1 MDSPLRWFR
10 RHSKIMMVVI
20 GTFAMAIFG
29 LGNVL
34 DSFMRPG
41 ARTQRNDSLKV
52 ALASWNGGEITRDD
66 LNKLQVNHFQTV
78 RFLEELQK
86 RAFEI
91 KKDEYRALVPP
102 IQPLDEG
109 NGSSQIQLDEQLIN
123 RFILAKKAEKEGIV
137 VSDGVIDEYLEMLS
151 GGAGFSKNDLT
162 QINQMANPRVSL
174 ENVRRH
180 LRIELLA
187 QQMGIYKMVGLP
199 VVPNPT
205 EAAELNQQVTERV
218 ECLVLPISVEEYFTK
233 ITEQPPQSELKK
245 LYEEGKYDYRDAT
258 GKTPGFKLPNK
269 VAVQFLAADFET
281 FMQNAINKLTDEQV
295 QAEYD
300 RLVAEKDDLVME
312 VIPDDADKPLQ
323 IDTAP
328 PTLGA
333 EGTGTDAPSSGAP
346 KTDEP
351 ASDAP
356 KTDASDANSLNLDAP
371 KTETPVTDPPKS
383 ETPVTDPPKSETP
396 SEGDQSLVVRDSKIQ
411 PVSYDVKQDEPKPE
425 NVAPP
430 TQDPAAEIPT
440 TDEPAPES
448 AEKPATQ
455 ETTAESPVSDQPSAV
470 PGAPVEAQST
480 PTSAATT
487 KEPGQQNQ
495 IDSLFADEK
504 KIEKRVLPLKDVA
517 EKIKRKM
524 VQSDVQAAMEEA
536 AKNVNAEMAVYYNLR
551 MNWELSDESKR
562 GVAPEAVNIKMLADS
577 YNMIANETELVDYA
591 QLVELPFGAIDL
603 PVLGMGQNGQQE
615 FRFVPLARNI
625 FDRFDDLK
633 TFDPQTTADMRSGG
647 SKYVYWL
654 KDKRDATVPKFE
666 ECQTEL
672 EKFWKSKRAIE
683 LAKVEAEK
691 IADTV
696 NGQQKTLK
704 ELYGERVS
712 PTGEFAWFSTFG
724 NTLYGQP
731 EGVDGAGQKFMEA
744 TFALAK
750 MQSGA
755 AVNESQSIVYVV
767 QMLSDRQSIATVGT
781 EFVEKKYL
789 PAKRIPADISSLS
802 QVYFNQVNLDWNQEL
817 VDEMGLKI
825 YGR

>member
-41 ARTQRNDSLKV
+41 ARIQRNDSLKV
-52 ALASWNGGEITRDD
+52 TLASWNGGKITRED
-66 LNKLQVNHFQTV
+66 LNNLQLNHFQTI

-91 KKDEYRALVPP
+91 KKDEYRALVPA

-109 NGSSQIQLDEQLIN
+109 NGASQIQLDEQLIN
-123 RFILAKKAEKEGIV
+123 RFILAKKAEKEGII

-162 QINQMANPRVSL
+162 QINQKANPRVSL

-218 ECLVLPISVEEYFTK
+218 ECLVLPISVEDYFTK
-233 ITEQPPQSELKK
+233 IAEQPPQAELKK
-245 LYEEGKYDYRDAT
+245 LYEQGKYDYRDST
-258 GKTPGFKLPNK
+258 GKIPGFKLPNK
-269 VAVQFLAADFET
+269 VAVQFLSADFET
-281 FMQNAINKLTDEQV
+281 FMQNALNKLTDEQV

-312 VIPDDADKPLQ
+312 IIPDEAEKPLQ

-328 PTLGA
+328 PTQGTEGA
-333 EGTGTDAPSSGAP
+333 APTNGSAATGTVEPSA
-346 KTDEP
+346 
-351 ASDAP
+351 DAP
-356 KTDASDANSLNLDAP
+356 KTDAPNDNSPSLDTP
-371 KTETPVTDPPKS
+371 KAETPSIDPPKS
-383 ETPVTDPPKSETP
+383 DTPA
-396 SEGDQSLVVRDSKIQ
+396 EGDQSMVVRDSKIQ
-411 PVSYDVKQDEPKPE
+411 HVSYGVKQDEPKPE
-425 NVAPP
+425 NVIPP
-430 TQDPAAEIPT
+430 TQDPAATVPA

-448 AEKPATQ
+448 AVEDKPATQ
-455 ETTAESPVSDQPSAV
+455 ETTPESAGGDNPSAV
-470 PGAPVEAQST
+470 SDAPVESQST
-480 PTSAATT
+480 PPSAAAT
-487 KEPGQQNQ
+487 KEPGQENQ
-495 IDSLFADEK
+495 IGSLFADDK

-524 VQSDVQAAMEEA
+524 VQSDVEAAMEEA
-536 AKNVNAEMAVYYNLR
+536 AKNVTAEMSVYYNLR

-562 GVAPEAVNIKMLADS
+562 GSEPEPVNIKTLADN

-603 PVLGMGQNGQQE
+603 PILGMGQNGQQQ

-647 SKYVYWL
+647 SKYVFWL
-654 KDKRDATVPKFE
+654 KAKQDATVPKFE
-666 ECQTEL
+666 ECQVEL

-683 LAKVEAEK
+683 LAKAEAKK

-712 PTGEFAWFSTFG
+712 ATGEFSWFSTFG

-744 TFALAK
+744 TFALGK
-750 MQSGA
+750 MQAAA

-767 QMLSDRQSIATVGT
+767 QMLSERQSIATAGT

-802 QVYFNQVNLDWNQEL
+802 QVYFSQINLDWNQEL